1 MFQTTKGKI
10 KGIGNEKVENPQEEQ
25 IKANLQQSLAQQLQ
39 ELSLTFKRTQKDYLQ
54 SAIASLL
61 SVVSDRVPEMQGRQ
75 QKGNVLLDEYK
86 STYGQNFPKM
96 GFDESQQATVDTQ
109 RSLIEERD
117 KEIRKIA
124 QSINEIVQIFKD
136 MNDLII
142 EQVRCRCHACAW
154 HLIRTQGTILDRIDH
169 NLESAERQ
177 TEEAVQQIAE
187 ANRELKSSR
196 TKYCILF
203 LCLAGALLI
212 CSLDPRIATHAR
224 CSYRDDL
231 HSVHSRPV

>member
-1 MFQTTKGKI
+1 
-10 KGIGNEKVENPQEEQ
+10 
-25 IKANLQQSLAQQLQ
+25 
-39 ELSLTFKRTQKDYLQ
+39 
-54 SAIASLL
+54 
-61 SVVSDRVPEMQGRQ
+61 MQGRQ

-96 GFDESQQATVDTQ
+96 GFDDTQQATVDTQ

-142 EQVRCRCHACAW
+142 EQVRSVPRASPPRRLTSA
-154 HLIRTQGTILDRIDH
+154 RSQGTILDRIDQ

-177 TEEAVQQIAE
+177 TEEAVQAIGE

-203 LCLAGALLI
+203 LCLAGTRLPLAI
-212 CSLDPRIATHAR
+212 SQRCSLSPQ
-224 CSYRDDL
+224 SL
-231 HSVHSRPV
+231 